1 MSDLKKQFETAAA
14 EVKKL
19 KRDPGNDTK
28 LKLYALY
35 KQATEGDVKGARPG
49 MLDFVGGA
57 KHDAWAE
64 VKGMTS
70 EEAMKKYVSLV
81 GRLKARA

>member
-1 MSDLKKQFETAAA
+1 MSDLKKQFQKASAD
-14 EVKKL
+14 VRKL
-19 KRDPGNDTK
+19 KKDPGNDKK

-35 KQATEGDVKGARPG
+35 KQATEGDVKGQRPG
-49 MLDFVGGA
+49 LMDFVGGA

-64 VKGMTS
+64 VKGMAP

-81 GRLKARA
+81 ERLKERG

>member
-1 MSDLKKQFETAAA
+1 MSDLKKQFEQASSD
-14 EVKKL
+14 VKKL
-19 KRDPGNDTK
+19 KKDPGNERK

-35 KQATEGDVKGARPG
+35 KQATEGDVKGQRPG
-49 MLDFVGGA
+49 LLDFVGGA

-64 VKGMTS
+64 VKGMKP

-81 GRLKARA
+81 ERLKERG